1 MYGVVTKYYRDK
13 GYGYIQ
19 DDLDGTIYFLHKNNL
34 NDEYV
39 EAGYRVYFKG
49 FKTNRKKHNAAVLFV
64 IEAYGKER
72 KNGKT
77 YK

>member
-19 DDLDGTIYFLHKNNL
+19 DDLDGTIYFLHKKNL

-39 EAGYRVYFKG
+39 EEGYRVYF
-49 FKTNRKKHNAAVLFV
+49 
-64 IEAYGKER
+64 
-72 KNGKT
+72 
-77 YK
+77 

>member
-19 DDLDGTIYFLHKNNL
+19 DDLDGTIYFLHKKNL

-39 EAGYRVYFKG
+39 EEGYRVYFKG
-49 FKTNRKKHNAAVLFV
+49 FKTNRKRYNAAILFV

-77 YK
+77 HK